1 MMNPNFSITTP
12 RLQIRPIVTS
22 DADFVLALHLS
33 PGWLAYIGD
42 RGVRDLETAQRY
54 IQDGPLRSYAQH
66 GFGLWVVVLKKTGT
80 PIGLCGL
87 LKRDYLD
94 VPDLGFAFLP
104 EFQKMGYGFEA
115 ASAVLG
121 YAERE
126 LGLGRILA
134 TTLPHN
140 IASIHLLEKLGFRFR
155 SNLKL
160 EKGASELK
168 LYERWAG

>member
-1 MMNPNFSITTP
+1 MQTDFRISTS
-12 RLQIRPIVTS
+12 RLTIRALSLS
-22 DADFVLALHLS
+22 DAEFVLTLQLS

-42 RGVRDLETAQRY
+42 RGVRDLETAKRY
-54 IQDGPLRSYAQH
+54 IQEGPLRSYAQH
-66 GFGLWVVVLKKTGT
+66 GFGLWVVVLEKTGN

-94 VPDLGFAFLP
+94 APDLGFAFLP

-126 LGLGRILA
+126 LGLERILA

-160 EKGASELK
+160 ENEASEVK
-168 LYERWAG
+168 LFERSDR

>member
-1 MMNPNFSITTP
+1 MMNPNFPITTP
-12 RLQIRPIVTS
+12 RLQIRPVIES
-22 DADFVLALHLS
+22 DAEFVLALHLS

-42 RGVRDLETAQRY
+42 RGVRDLETAKRY

-66 GFGLWVVVLKKTGT
+66 GFGLWVVVLEKTGN

-94 VPDLGFAFLP
+94 APDLGFAFLP

-126 LGLGRILA
+126 LGLERILA

-140 IASIHLLEKLGFRFR
+140 IASIQLLEKLGFRFR

-160 EKGASELK
+160 EKEASELK
-168 LYERWAG
+168 LYEKSEG

>member
-12 RLQIRPIVTS
+12 RLQIRPVIAS
-22 DADFVLALHLS
+22 DAEFVLALHLS

-42 RGVRDLETAQRY
+42 RGVCDLQTAKRY

-66 GFGLWVVVLKKTGT
+66 GFGLWVVVLEKTGT

-115 ASAVLG
+115 ASAVMG

-126 LGLGRILA
+126 LGLERILA

-140 IASIHLLEKLGFRFR
+140 ITSIRLLKKLGFRFR
-155 SNLKL
+155 SNLKVDNG
-160 EKGASELK
+160 EIEVK
-168 LYERWAG
+168 LYENSAG

>member
-1 MMNPNFSITTP
+1 MQTDFRISTS
-12 RLQIRPIVTS
+12 RLTIRALRLI
-22 DADFVLALHLS
+22 DAEFVLALHLS

-42 RGVRDLETAQRY
+42 RGVRDLETAKRY
-54 IQDGPLRSYAQH
+54 IQEGPLRSYAQH
-66 GFGLWVVVLKKTGT
+66 GFGLWVVVLAKTGT
-80 PIGLCGL
+80 SIGLCGL

-94 VPDLGFAFLP
+94 APDLGFAFLP

-115 ASAVLG
+115 ASAVIG

-126 LGLGRILA
+126 LGLERILA

-155 SNLKL
+155 RNLKL
-160 EKGASELK
+160 EKEASELK
-168 LYERWAG
+168 LYERSDR